1 MTRLGEAAQ
10 GAWKVYSFAQ
20 GYLKV
25 AFMEIHQIPL
35 LREPVMVIAFSGW
48 NDAAEAASGAVEH
61 LLSGWRDKNDDV
73 IPELIANVESEDF
86 YDFQVNRPVV
96 TIDDSEIRSITWPS
110 TQVFGMAI
118 PSMDRDLV
126 IVTGVEPSMK
136 WKSFTSDLLDL
147 ADDLEVSLIVSLG
160 SLLAD
165 TPHTRPI
172 TVTAT
177 GSHPSIANRL
187 GVSVSKYEGPTG
199 ILGIIQDG
207 CMRRGIDAISLWA
220 AVPHYASNAPSP
232 KATLAL
238 INTLEEFLNIKIPLS
253 DLPGKS
259 DAWEREVNDLA
270 ADDSE
275 IADYVKALEESKD
288 AAELPEVSGDTIAK
302 EFERYLRRQ
311 QED

>member
-1 MTRLGEAAQ
+1 
-10 GAWKVYSFAQ
+10 
-20 GYLKV
+20 
-25 AFMEIHQIPL
+25 MEIHQIPL
-35 LREPVMVIAFSGW
+35 LRDPIMIMAFSGW

-73 IPELIANVESEDF
+73 LPELIAEVESEDF

-96 TIDDSEIRSITWPS
+96 SIDDSEIRSITWPS

-118 PSMDRDLV
+118 PSMKRDLV

-172 TVTAT
+172 SVTGT
-177 GSHPSIANRL
+177 GAHPSIANRL

-220 AVPHYASNAPSP
+220 AIPHYASNAPSP

-253 DLPGKS
+253 DLPDRADS
-259 DAWEREVNDLA
+259 WEREVNDLA

-311 QED
+311 QGD

>member
-1 MTRLGEAAQ
+1 
-10 GAWKVYSFAQ
+10 
-20 GYLKV
+20 
-25 AFMEIHQIPL
+25 MEIHQIPL
-35 LREPVMVIAFSGW
+35 LREPIMIMAFSGW

-61 LLSGWRDKNDDV
+61 LLSGWRDKSDDV
-73 IPELIANVESEDF
+73 LPELIAEVESEDF

-96 TIDDSEIRSITWPS
+96 SIDDSAIRSITWPS
-110 TQVFGMAI
+110 TQVFGMSI

-136 WKSFTSDLLDL
+136 WKSFTSDILDL

-172 TVTAT
+172 TVTGT
-177 GSHPSIANRL
+177 GAHPAIANRL

-220 AVPHYASNAPSP
+220 AVPHYAANSPSP

-253 DLPGKS
+253 DLPDRADS
-259 DAWEREVNDLA
+259 WEREVNDLA

-311 QED
+311 QGD